1 MKARVITVV
10 VRMPEDEAGKA
21 VVNGAIKA
29 LEPYQTGM
37 SMEDEMTIL
46 ELIEDHD
53 DFDPSI
59 AKEARAKAQ
68 EMQDAA
74 CAGTTH

>member
-1 MKARVITVV
+1 
-10 VRMPEDEAGKA
+10 MPEDEEGTA
-21 VVNGAIKA
+21 VINGAIKA

-46 ELIEDHD
+46 ELIEGHD

-59 AKEARAKAQ
+59 AENARAKAQ